1 MVRTS
6 THSTGQDRLSRKPP
20 WLYRL
25 PLAGVDRQPDQ
36 PFKLVEISYEG
47 DENMRSKF
55 RFLCTLLAFS
65 LLFSFASARND
76 ALAEREDLSAQSR
89 YVLKASV
96 FGAGGSF
103 GRSEHYATA
112 GTLGQSTPIG
122 IGSPEERMF
131 LAGFWGRYLKP
142 PAVEEIPATFGNMLF
157 QNFPNPFNPLT
168 TIEYSVAKASPVEL
182 TIYDIRGQ
190 GVRTL
195 VRENKLAGKYAA
207 AWDGK
212 NDGGR
217 PISTGVYFC
226 RLKIGSFA
234 SVKKMVLLK

>member
-1 MVRTS
+1 
-6 THSTGQDRLSRKPP
+6 
-20 WLYRL
+20 
-25 PLAGVDRQPDQ
+25 
-36 PFKLVEISYEG
+36 
-47 DENMRSKF
+47 MRSKF
-55 RFLCTLLAFS
+55 YFLCTLLAFS
-65 LLFSFASARND
+65 LLFSSASPRND
-76 ALAEREDLSAQSR
+76 AQADREGSSAQSL

-96 FGAGGSF
+96 MGAGGSF

-122 IGSPEERMF
+122 IGSPEERKL
-131 LAGFWGRYLKP
+131 LAGFWGRYRNP
-142 PAVEEIPATFGNMLF
+142 PAVGEIPATFGDMLF

-195 VRENKLAGKYAA
+195 VRENTLAGRYAA
-207 AWDGK
+207 VWDGK
-212 NDGGR
+212 NDRGR
-217 PISTGVYFC
+217 AVSTGVYFC
-226 RLKIGSFA
+226 RLTIGSSV